1 MMIAICFA
9 LHSLVLCLFAASLWL
24 VYKQLTRQAAEIRGL
39 QRQAH
44 RLQEEISSIGAVN
57 SRMKFDHLTWLL
69 HSAFGAHVKN

>member
-1 MMIAICFA
+1 MIAICFA
-9 LHSLVLCLFAASLWL
+9 IYTIILIWTAYSIWAILKYLD
-24 VYKQLTRQAAEIRGL
+24 RQAAEIRGL

-44 RLQEEISSIGAVN
+44 RLQEEIASIGSVN